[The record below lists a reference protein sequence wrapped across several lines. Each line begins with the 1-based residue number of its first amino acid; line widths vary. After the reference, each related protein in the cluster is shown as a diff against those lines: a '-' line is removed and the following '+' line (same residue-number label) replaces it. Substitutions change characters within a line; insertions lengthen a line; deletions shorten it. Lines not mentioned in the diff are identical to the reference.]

1 MERNRPKIVI
11 ADDHTLVAEA
21 CKKLLE
27 AEYDVVATVGD
38 GEGRLLRAPSENRQ
52 LYWNG
57 GTPPATF
64 AANPAAATA
73 SV

>member
-1 MERNRPKIVI
+1 MERNRPKIMI

-38 GEGRLLRAPSENRQ
+38 GRALVR
-52 LYWNG
+52 
-57 GTPPATF
+57 PPL
-64 AANPAAATA
+64 
-73 SV
+73 S